1 MYGYAGRIVKI
12 DLSRNEVKSYDLP
25 LEWCRSY
32 IGGLGFNT
40 KILWDQLPPN
50 IDPLSPENIVVFSPG
65 AFVGTSI
72 PTASRCEASAKSPIT
87 GRFGTSNSG
96 LFWGFMLKA
105 SGIDILIIS
114 GKAEKLSY
122 ISIINGEVNIRSA
135 EHLKGFD
142 CWSTADSLRRDYGD
156 VEVASI
162 GPAGE
167 NMVRYASIE
176 NNYYDA
182 WGRCGLGAVLGSKNV
197 KAIAVVGDKP
207 ISIANVKEYE
217 EACSEAYSRITS
229 YPLFNL
235 WRTYGTLVASD
246 AYSSQG
252 ILPAKNFQYGT
263 IDGWERC
270 LRENLHKYKK
280 KGISCISCPIACAHW
295 VEVPEGRY
303 KGLKL
308 KDLEVTWVLEF
319 GAKLG
324 LTDFDKIMKCT
335 EVASKLGLD
344 CCSSA
349 SVIAWAFECFERGI
363 LSMDDTGGLRLE
375 WGDEEA
381 VLKLLEDIAYRRGIG
396 NILAEGVKRASQIV
410 GRGSEKY
417 AFHIKGLEI
426 PFRDPRGRWGV
437 WCFGYL
443 TNIRGGD
450 HLRVRAPV
458 ELFKLPQPKD
468 EYWLEACG
476 VRREVIDQLDMIE
489 EFKSRAF
496 INDGEYINIPVM
508 TVWSENLISIYNSVG
523 ICIRPPVLG
532 TIGPTIISKLYKATT
547 GINISPEEVMEVAD
561 RIISMQKEMNIAM
574 GETRDEY
581 RYPDRFYDEALPDG
595 PNKGKKLDREVID
608 RMVSEY
614 FKLRGW
620 DPETGK
626 PGEEKLKELKIEPS
640 KFYAHVRI

>member
-1 MYGYAGRIVKI
+1 MYGYSGKIVKI
-12 DLSRNEVKSYDLP
+12 DLLRSEVKKYDLP
-25 LEWCRSY
+25 LEWCKDY

-40 KILWDQLPPN
+40 KILWDLLSPN
-50 IDPLSPENIVVFSPG
+50 IDPLSPENIIVFSPG
-65 AFVGTSI
+65 VFVGTSI

-87 GRFGTSNSG
+87 ERFGTSNSG

-105 SGIDILIIS
+105 SGIDILIVS

-122 ISIINGEVNIRSA
+122 ISIIDGDIKICNA
-135 EHLKGFD
+135 DHLKGLN
-142 CWSTADSLRRDYGD
+142 CWDTTDFLRRDYGD

-167 NMVRYASIE
+167 NMVRFASIE

-197 KAIAVVGDKP
+197 KAIIVRGDNP
-207 ISIANVKEYE
+207 IKIANMKEYE
-217 EACSEAYSRITS
+217 EACIEAYSRITS

-252 ILPAKNFQYGT
+252 ILPVKNFQYGT
-263 IDGWERC
+263 IEGWENC

-280 KGISCISCPIACAHW
+280 KGISCITCPIACAHW
-295 VEVPEGRY
+295 VTAPEGKF
-303 KGLKL
+303 KGLTL
-308 KDLEVTWVLEF
+308 KDLEVTWVFEF

-324 LTDFDKIMKCT
+324 ITSFDKIMKCT
-335 EVASKLGLD
+335 EIASKLGLD

-349 SVIAWAFECFERGI
+349 SVIAWAFECFEKGI
-363 LSMDDTGGLRLE
+363 LSENDTKGLKLN

-396 NILAEGVKRASQIV
+396 NMLAEGVRKASQIL

-417 AFHIKGLEI
+417 ALHIKGLEI

-443 TNIRGGD
+443 TNTRGGD

-476 VRREVIDQLDMIE
+476 VKKEVIDELDMLE
-489 EFKSRAF
+489 EFKSKVF
-496 INDGEYINIPVM
+496 INNGEYIHIPTM
-508 TVWSENLISIYNSVG
+508 TIWSENLISIYNSVG
-523 ICIRPPVLG
+523 LCIRPPVLG
-532 TIGPTIISKLYKATT
+532 TIGPIMISKLYRATT
-547 GINISPEEVMEVAD
+547 GINTLPEEIITVAD
-561 RIISMQKEMNIAM
+561 RIINMQKKMNIAM
-574 GETRDEY
+574 GETRNEY
-581 RYPDRFYDEALPDG
+581 RYPDRFYNEAIPDG
-595 PNKGKKLDREVID
+595 PNKGKKLNRKVID
-608 RMVSEY
+608 EMVSEY

-626 PGEEKLKELKIEPS
+626 PKEEKLKELKIEQS
-640 KFYAHVRI
+640 KFY